1 MYEINL
7 HGRRRRWID
16 QKKVITMA
24 NDEDAVEALLAIA
37 AGIAIGAGIVTL
49 LEMLQKQKDKEEW

>member
-1 MYEINL
+1 
-7 HGRRRRWID
+7 
-16 QKKVITMA
+16 MA

>member
-16 QKKVITMA
+16 QKKVIIMA